1 MDLKNKVFV
10 IYITLLKIQNIVY
23 LFWQIQ
29 NFFLLVNKTLVE
41 LAKNTLKY
49 NILFFQKVIAKL
61 SKYTKINNYLID
73 LK

>member
-1 MDLKNKVFV
+1 MDLKNKVFI

-41 LAKNTLKY
+41 LAKNTPKY
-49 NILFFQKVIAKL
+49 NIIFFQKVIAKL
-61 SKYTKINNYLID
+61 SKYTKINNYFID